1 MKQTLPMLDR
11 GEGWANNEIAL
22 LKRGA
27 GPFTLVQAILRC
39 DMNRNS
45 IHAKR
50 PVYEHCR
57 GWRAML
63 SCSALLC
70 LLSVTAADA
79 TPAVTRE
86 NGRVL
91 VTGTHYRVAFTPEL
105 AGFEFQIK
113 SADGQWTDV
122 AEKRGDL
129 TLAFFDGAEHPARG
143 QRATWA
149 LAQKADYVA
158 IGQRALLRS
167 EAEIVLDLHL
177 ICMDGGALLG
187 ARLVS
192 HEAIGGG
199 HLWCPPRI
207 RLAPDEW
214 DRYLFW
220 APDRTTR
227 AGQLADL
234 DPCPSY
240 AGVSAWEQRG
250 DTVARFCKER
260 PAIVVQSQKRN
271 AGFGVVFVDYA
282 GQWPRSHAF
291 IQRHTPSA
299 LYLYGGYSPAASAG
313 ETRWAWLA
321 PFPDADASTV
331 ARQVQS
337 LVTVGER
344 LAPSFRPISPPIPES
359 WMEDLPDFPA
369 ELRRTEP
376 VRDIGDAV
384 VFTINEYTSSDY
396 AVDVAKKI
404 GSDCLIRG
412 WFKWRDAPR
421 VDRWKDIPPRVHG
434 LGALFG
440 GGITCSALYDDENGI
455 SHVQLLNMA
464 TRGPAGEL
472 IEAWDHS
479 GIRHGSLSS
488 PAYLDYLFRWCR
500 EQIDAGADYLF
511 MDEHTAVLNRMEGY
525 DDHSLRDFREYLLD
539 HCPNTRGWSLQ
550 DPRWN
555 DRLGIDLGDRR
566 LCPDGTIESLDYR
579 AFMQI
584 NDVHEDPTSP
594 SNSLA
599 GLWAEFR
606 SWRDDRA
613 WKLLTDRIRAYAKEK
628 GRTVLI
634 SANGIAK
641 YVDLQVL
648 GVWGNWVTHDG
659 HIDLSES
666 QLPIWRSTVK
676 RGHSVAGR
684 RVPVVLFHDW
694 GFGDPPFPFLAVPP
708 SEREI
713 WMRVR
718 GAEIYGAGAYFAFPV
733 LGPFGCDAKRDGTLS
748 VIRQQ
753 TAFYQKH
760 RELYLRGRYAGSDAI
775 TSDTANLT
783 LAAWQL
789 DDPRVLLLHAIN
801 RNVRSGQIR
810 PLTDVTVRVPVN
822 HIPDKA
828 EIISPDSSGT
838 RSAKCRVAD
847 GNLEVTLPELDAY
860 SVCVLR
866 FAVEPDL
873 HHLTDPMR
881 IVPVMRWSRPSRS
894 EFRVQA
900 GGTVEHEGE
909 LNGFVQGMLHTH
921 LRNPPTFLVNAKT
934 EGQLRIRVRAVATQ
948 GARLEYRI
956 DGQTR
961 QTVDLPDLDNE
972 NDGAAREYDKVLAF
986 PIPLGQHRLTL
997 DNVGADWLTLSWL
1010 EWQGEFLAH

>member
-1 MKQTLPMLDR
+1 
-11 GEGWANNEIAL
+11 
-22 LKRGA
+22 
-27 GPFTLVQAILRC
+27 
-39 DMNRNS
+39 
-45 IHAKR
+45 
-50 PVYEHCR
+50 
-57 GWRAML
+57 ML
-63 SCSALLC
+63 SCSVLLC
-70 LLSVTAADA
+70 LFPVTVADA

-86 NGRVL
+86 SGRVL

-105 AGFEFQIK
+105 AGFDFQIR
-113 SADGQWTDV
+113 SADGQWFDI

-149 LAQKADYVA
+149 IAHKADYVA
-158 IGQRALLRS
+158 IGQRFLLRS
-167 EAEIVLDLHL
+167 EAEMVLDLHFV
-177 ICMDGGALLG
+177 CTDDGALLG

-192 HEAIGGG
+192 REAIGGG

-207 RLAPDEW
+207 RLARNRW
-214 DRYLFW
+214 DQYLFW
-220 APDRTTR
+220 APDGTTR
-227 AGQLADL
+227 AGQLSDL

-240 AGVSAWEQRG
+240 AGTSTWEQRG
-250 DTVARFCKER
+250 DTVSRLCEER
-260 PAIVVQSQKRN
+260 PAIVVQSQERN
-271 AGFGVVFVDYA
+271 AGFGIVFIDYA
-282 GQWPRSHAF
+282 GQWSQSYAF

-299 LYLYGGYSPAASAG
+299 LYLYGGYSPAASAAD
-313 ETRWAWLA
+313 TRWAWLA
-321 PFPDADASTV
+321 PFPDVDASTV
-331 ARQVQS
+331 ARHVET
-337 LVTVGER
+337 LVIAGER
-344 LAPSFRPISPPIPES
+344 LARNFESISPPIPKS
-359 WMEDLPDFPA
+359 WMEELPDFPA

-376 VRDIGDAV
+376 VCDIRDAV

-421 VDRWKDIPPRVHG
+421 VGRWKGIPPRVHG

-440 GGITCSALYDDENGI
+440 GGITCSALYDGENGI
-455 SHVQLLNMA
+455 SRDQLLDMA

-472 IEAWDHS
+472 IDAWGQS

-511 MDEHTAVLNRMEGY
+511 LDEHTAVLNRVEGY
-525 DDHSLRDFREYLLD
+525 DDHSLGDFREYLLS
-539 HCPNTRGWSLQ
+539 HCSHTRGWSRQ
-550 DPRWN
+550 DPRWT
-555 DRLGIDLGDRR
+555 DRLRIDLRDRG
-566 LCPDGTIESLDYR
+566 LCPDGTMESFDYG
-579 AFMQI
+579 AFMQTHG
-584 NDVHEDPTSP
+584 VHENPTSP
-594 SNSLA
+594 GNPLA
-599 GLWAEFR
+599 GLWAQFR

-613 WKLLTDRIRAYAKEK
+613 WKLLTDRIRVYAKEK

-648 GVWGNWVTHDG
+648 GVWGNWRMHDG
-659 HIDLSES
+659 HIDLSET

-676 RGHSVAGR
+676 RGRSVAGR

-708 SEREI
+708 SERET

-718 GAEIYGAGAYFAFPV
+718 GAEIYAAGAYFAFPV
-733 LGPFGCDAKRDGTLS
+733 LGPFGCDAKKDGTLP

-753 TAFYQKH
+753 TAFYQRH
-760 RELYLRGRYAGSDAI
+760 RELYIRGRYAGSDAL
-775 TSDTANLT
+775 TSDTANLS
-783 LAAWQL
+783 LAAWRL
-789 DDPRVLLLHAIN
+789 DDPRVLLLHVIN
-801 RNVRSGQIR
+801 RNVRSGQLR
-810 PLTDVTVRVPVN
+810 TLADVAIRVPVKQ
-822 HIPDKA
+822 IPDRA
-828 EIISPDSSGT
+828 EIISPDWDGT
-838 RSAKCRVAD
+838 RSAACRLVD

-866 FAVEPDL
+866 FAEEPDL
-873 HHLTDPMR
+873 RHLTDPMR
-881 IVPVMRWSRPSRS
+881 IVPVMRWSRPSQS
-894 EFRVQA
+894 EFQVQTD
-900 GGTVEHEGE
+900 GIVEHEGE
-909 LNGFVQGMLHTH
+909 LNGFLQGMLHTH

-934 EGQLRIRVRAVATQ
+934 EGQLRVKVRAVASL
-948 GARLEYRI
+948 GARLEYRV

-972 NDGAAREYDKVLAF
+972 NDDTAREYDRVLTF

-997 DNVGADWLTLSWL
+997 GMPAVTHFAHHVVPRHEFDLAVVDGFDASLNFQGPGCIDVLVAFRVKAVDQRCRDFCAVRVGQS
-1010 EWQGEFLAH
+1010 QGRL